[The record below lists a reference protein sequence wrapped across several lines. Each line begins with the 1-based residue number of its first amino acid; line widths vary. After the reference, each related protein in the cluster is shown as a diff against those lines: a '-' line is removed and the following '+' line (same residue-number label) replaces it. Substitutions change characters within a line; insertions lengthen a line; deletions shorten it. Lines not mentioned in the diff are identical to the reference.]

1 MKQEPVAW
9 IKNNTLILLNNYS
22 FKEVAIP
29 IANTKT
35 EDFDI
40 PLYTAPKQLSDE
52 EILKIGEIYKDVYV
66 GMDKWQ
72 LDVLMFARA
81 ILKKASEK

>member
-40 PLYTAPKQLSDE
+40 PLYTTPRQLSDE
-52 EILKIGEIYKDVYV
+52 EIIELAVSKG
-66 GMDKWQ
+66 W
-72 LDVLMFARA
+72 
-81 ILKKASEK
+81 ILIKKAIEK

>member
-9 IKNNTLILLNNYS
+9 INDENI
-22 FKEVAIP
+22 VAVGECP
-29 IANTKT
+29 K
-35 EDFDI
+35 DFI
-40 PLYTAPKQLSDE
+40 HSWKPLYTAPKELSDE
-52 EILKIGEIYKDVYV
+52 EIMKIGEIYKDVYV